1 MRPIKFVF
9 SSLLSPARPPDLRGP
24 SNTLESEKYVFTKK
38 ITTLSIDGSDLR
50 CLVLRGDEVVSWRTA
65 TAPGTLINQG
75 IIHDPQA
82 AAELLQ
88 KLIKSIKGSKRN
100 LISSLTDQ
108 RLVHRIMNI
117 PAVKESLLEETVQR
131 KAKQEFAI
139 SVDESDFS
147 WKIIRQDDN
156 QLFLFVLAIP
166 KLIIDQQVAM
176 LKAAGIKPKH
186 LDAKPLALIR
196 SINRSS
202 AVVVNLESHSMS
214 VIIVINRIPV
224 IVRTVPLEG
233 EDFSREARLDLLAQE
248 LGRTTKFYNESNK
261 KNRLPDDTPL
271 FITGKLFN
279 PPEIDQRLEGS
290 VSLLERLQTTTSYP
304 VQLPDPP
311 FKYPENFPVAE
322 YAVNLGA
329 ALIS

>member
-1 MRPIKFVF
+1 MVSWKTATV
-9 SSLLSPARPPDLRGP
+9 PDL
-24 SNTLESEKYVFTKK
+24 
-38 ITTLSIDGSDLR
+38 
-50 CLVLRGDEVVSWRTA
+50 
-65 TAPGTLINQG
+65 LINQG

-88 KLIKSIKGSKRN
+88 NLITTIKGRKRN
-100 LISSLTDQ
+100 FISSITDQ
-108 RLVHRIMNI
+108 RLVHRIINI
-117 PAVKESLLEETVQR
+117 PIVKENLLEETVRR

-139 SVDESDFS
+139 PVDESDFS
-147 WKIIRQDDN
+147 WKIIRQEDN

-166 KLIIDQQVAM
+166 KQIIDQQVSM
-176 LKAAGIKPKH
+176 LKAAGIKLKH

-196 SINRSS
+196 SIDRSS
-202 AVVVNLESHSMS
+202 AVLVNLEPHSMS
-214 VIIVINRIPV
+214 VIIAINRIPV

-279 PPEIDQRLEGS
+279 PPEMDQRLEGS
-290 VSLLERLQTTTSYP
+290 VSLSDRLQTTTSYP
-304 VQLPDPP
+304 IQLPNPP
-311 FKYPENFPVAE
+311 LKYPENFPVAE

-329 ALIS
+329 ALLS